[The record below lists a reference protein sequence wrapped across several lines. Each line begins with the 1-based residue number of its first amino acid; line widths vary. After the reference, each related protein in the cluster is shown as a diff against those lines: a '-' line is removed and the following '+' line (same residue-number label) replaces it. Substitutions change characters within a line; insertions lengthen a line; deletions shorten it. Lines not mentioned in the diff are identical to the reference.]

1 MYNQYI
7 LIKYQ
12 NVLSS
17 DIKDFFKNFLGN
29 KIEIKDDNNIITI
42 CHSYDNEE
50 EIFEALSGL
59 VVDYDTKLYAYTSRM
74 DFNETNYNIIK
85 DYFLKEEL
93 KENVYNEHKFIL
105 ELVLKGKTKDL
116 DKVVLSSY
124 YNDINMIETLKAF
137 IENDM
142 NTSKTAN
149 AIYMHRNTLI
159 NKLDRFT
166 KITGYDIKKF
176 CDAFIIYHLIKK

>member
-1 MYNQYI
+1 MYKWYI
-7 LIKYQ
+7 LIKCE

-17 DIKDFFKNFLGN
+17 DIKDFFRNFLGN
-29 KIEIKDDNNIITI
+29 KIEIEDDGNIITI
-42 CHSYDNEE
+42 YHSYDNCE

-59 VVDYDTKLYAYTSRM
+59 VVDYDTKLYAYISRR
-74 DFNETNYNIIK
+74 DFNENNYNIIK
-85 DYFLKEEL
+85 EYFSKEKL

-105 ELVLKGKTKDL
+105 ELVLNGKIENL

-124 YNDINMIETLKAF
+124 YNDTNMIETLKAF

-149 AIYMHRNTLI
+149 IIYMHRNTLI

-166 KITGYDIKKF
+166 KVTGYDIKKF